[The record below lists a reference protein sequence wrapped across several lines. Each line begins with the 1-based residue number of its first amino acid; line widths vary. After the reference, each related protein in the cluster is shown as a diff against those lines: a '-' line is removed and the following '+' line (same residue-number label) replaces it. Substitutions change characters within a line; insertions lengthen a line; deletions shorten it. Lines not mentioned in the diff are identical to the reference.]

1 MALRAAIEELTP
13 ESPPKPSPPKKST
26 PKKVD
31 KAEVARAAEAAKS
44 IAARVA
50 AQHAEKQAASPAAGA
65 PPSWTTVSSSPGG
78 SGATAGSFSAFE
90 QQFLALWAKGK
101 CESAAALRAHLDALP
116 QTKEAMAAFVGDSL
130 SEDVLAAIVRAAAVV
145 CGGGAPDAAAA
156 AAALLDRL
164 RAARRFEM
172 VWMFCEKAEQQA
184 ARAVLDAY
192 AAAEPDASA
201 PLVAACKKAYGL
213 K

>member
-1 MALRAAIEELTP
+1 M
-13 ESPPKPSPPKKST
+13 
-26 PKKVD
+26 
-31 KAEVARAAEAAKS
+31 ARAAEAAKS

-50 AQHAEKQAASPAAGA
+50 AQHAEKQAASPTAGA

-116 QTKEAMAAFVGDSL
+116 QTNEAMAAFVGDSL

-145 CGGGAPDAAAA
+145 CGGGARDAAAA
-156 AAALLDRL
+156 AARLDRL

-172 VWMFCEKAEQQA
+172 VWMFCGKAEQQA

>member
-1 MALRAAIEELTP
+1 
-13 ESPPKPSPPKKST
+13 
-26 PKKVD
+26 
-31 KAEVARAAEAAKS
+31 
-44 IAARVA
+44 
-50 AQHAEKQAASPAAGA
+50 
-65 PPSWTTVSSSPGG
+65 
-78 SGATAGSFSAFE
+78 
-90 QQFLALWAKGK
+90 
-101 CESAAALRAHLDALP
+101 
-116 QTKEAMAAFVGDSL
+116 MAAFVGDSL
-130 SEDVLAAIVRAAAVV
+130 SEDVLAAIVRAAVV
-145 CGGGAPDAAAA
+145 CGGGAPTAAA

-172 VWMFCEKAEQQA
+172 VWMFCGKAEQQA

>member
-1 MALRAAIEELTP
+1 MQLRLVTFLGAIDAWVALGASEDAT
-13 ESPPKPSPPKKST
+13 
-26 PKKVD
+26 
-31 KAEVARAAEAAKS
+31 ARAA
-44 IAARVA
+44 ARALDALVWRVV
-50 AQHAEKQAASPAAGA
+50 HAASRSKSLAAGA
-65 PPSWTTVSSSPGG
+65 VVASGG
-78 SGATAGSFSAFE
+78 DATHAWDRICS
-90 QQFLALWAKGK
+90 QR
-101 CESAAALRAHLDALP
+101 ALRAHLDALP
-116 QTKEAMAAFVGDSL
+116 QTNESMATFVGDSL

-172 VWMFCEKAEQQA
+172 VWMFCGKAEQQA